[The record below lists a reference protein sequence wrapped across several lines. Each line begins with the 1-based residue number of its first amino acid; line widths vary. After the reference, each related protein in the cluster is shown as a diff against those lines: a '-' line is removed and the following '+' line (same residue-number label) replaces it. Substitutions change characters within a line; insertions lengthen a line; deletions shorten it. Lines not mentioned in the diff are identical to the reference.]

1 MPLQED
7 INKSFGT
14 SNYFDN
20 KDQMRNEI
28 NDFIRNQRGK
38 NSAQNAIARN
48 LRRGLRARIGTAE
61 NNATGELVKTA
72 KLLGI
77 DDPLAGGGLGMEAG
91 QARKFAEFTLN
102 RNFEEER
109 RKNQEL
115 EARTKGIPVA
125 GQQNAGAQP
134 VIGANS
140 VLRPEAVASAQQAQ
154 NQPQAQAN
162 PTIPDWA
169 NDVANDKTFPKGFFD
184 DPKNL
189 ARIQGKSRAEVAD
202 MLNKARVARFMSGA
216 TKRGDTLR
224 NEEYAK
230 EAAALGKRMFDQQI
244 EFNSQVEGIVKSKID
259 NARNRIYAEP
269 FQTSSGLVVENL
281 GEADINQLRD
291 AEEIAVAINRMSN
304 SKAVSQRIEKLQP
317 IIDEWNNTKFN
328 RSKDQLNNSDVLYRF
343 EMQDGQVVVRPNNL
357 TYQKSEYENLVDLE
371 KQSKNYKSKLQMD
384 ARNQVI
390 SEAQVKQQREA
401 QLTQQREQYRQQSI
415 EQQRMIDAA
424 YALFP

>member
-1 MPLQED
+1 MSLQED

-28 NDFIRNQRGK
+28 NDFIRNQRGI
-38 NSAQNAIARN
+38 NSARNAISRN

-61 NNATGELVKTA
+61 SNATGDLVKTA
-72 KLLGI
+72 KSLGI
-77 DDPLAGGGLGMEAG
+77 DNPLAGGGLGMEAG
-91 QARKFAEFTLN
+91 RARKFAEFTLN
-102 RNFEEER
+102 KNFEEEQ
-109 RKNQEL
+109 KKKQEL
-115 EARTKGIPVA
+115 EARTRGIPVA
-125 GQQNAGAQP
+125 GQQNAGVQP
-134 VIGANS
+134 AVGANS
-140 VLRPEAVASAQQAQ
+140 VLAPEATATAIVEQGQQKSFL
-154 NQPQAQAN
+154 
-162 PTIPDWA
+162 TKPDWA
-169 NDVANDKTFPKGFFD
+169 KDVEGDKTFPKGFFD
-184 DPKNL
+184 DKLNL
-189 ARIQGKSRAEVAD
+189 VKIQGKSRAEVAD
-202 MLNKARVARFMSGA
+202 MLNKARVARFMSDA

-281 GEADINQLRD
+281 GKADIDQLRS
-291 AEEIAVAINRMSN
+291 AEETAGILNRMSN

-317 IIDEWNNTKFN
+317 FIDQANNTIFN
-328 RSKDQLNNSDVLYRF
+328 RSEDQLKNSDVLYRF

-357 TYQKSEYENLVDLE
+357 TYQKSEYENLIDLE
-371 KQSKNYKSKLQMD
+371 RQSKDYQSKLQMD

-390 SEAQVKQQREA
+390 SEMQAKQQREA
-401 QLTQQREQYRQQSI
+401 QLMQQREQYRQQGI
-415 EQQRMIDAA
+415 QQQRMIDAA